1 MRKMRSGF
9 TFIEVSLFLAITGLV
24 FVGIAVGTQ
33 NSIFWQRY
41 NDSVQS
47 FAEFLRSEY
56 SRVANVQLNAKGK
69 NEGRIALGRVILF
82 DKNGNINSYLLSVG
96 EKAENASGGVKDWLK
111 NGSASPE
118 IDKNVGISEKFTP
131 RWGAQIQTTKAYNG
145 GYEPYMGAIMIVRHP
160 SNGTIYTFVN
170 SKVKDEDALKLSFA
184 TDEEIDGYESTQVD
198 FCVNPNGADK
208 SNLRRD
214 VRIIKDARNASGVEV
229 VTDSVIN
236 NDSGENEG
244 NRCAE

>member
-1 MRKMRSGF
+1 MKKMRSGF

-56 SRVANVQLNAKGK
+56 SRVANVQLNVTEINSGSAK
-69 NEGRIALGRVILF
+69 IALGRVMLF
-82 DKNGNINSYLLSVG
+82 DKNGSINSYLLSVDA
-96 EKAENASGGVKDWLK
+96 EAENASGSIKDWLK
-111 NGSASPE
+111 HRSASPR
-118 IDKNVGISEKFTP
+118 IDNNVGISEKYTP
-131 RWGAQIQTTKAYNG
+131 RWGSEIQTIESYNG
-145 GYEPYMGAIMIVRHP
+145 GYKPYTGAIMIVRHP

-170 SKVKDEDALKLSFA
+170 NDVDDAGTLNESLV
-184 TDEEIDGYESTQVD
+184 TDAGVDGYKSAQVD

-214 VRIIKDARNASGVEV
+214 VRIIKDARNASGVEIMPADV
-229 VTDSVIN
+229 S
-236 NDSGENEG
+236 EN
-244 NRCAE
+244 

>member
-1 MRKMRSGF
+1 MKKMRSGF

-56 SRVANVQLNAKGK
+56 SRVANVQLNATVENK
-69 NEGRIALGRVILF
+69 GRIALGRVILF
-82 DKNGNINSYLLSVG
+82 DEDGSINSYLLSVK
-96 EKAENASGGVKDWLK
+96 EKAENASGGIKDWLE
-111 NGSASPE
+111 NDSAEPL
-118 IDKNVGISEKFTP
+118 IDNDVGISEKFTP
-131 RWGAQIQTTKAYNG
+131 RWGAQIQTTDAYNG
-145 GYEPYMGAIMIVRHP
+145 DYKLYTGAIMVVRHP
-160 SNGTIYTFVN
+160 SNGTIYTFFN
-170 SKVKDEDALKLSFA
+170 KDVKDEGDLSSSLT
-184 TDEEIDGYESTQVD
+184 TDDGINGYKTEQLD

-214 VRIIKDARNASGVEV
+214 VRIIKDARNASGVEIMPA
-229 VTDSVIN
+229 DGS
-236 NDSGENEG
+236 ENECKNG
-244 NRCAE
+244 

>member
-1 MRKMRSGF
+1 MKKMRSGF

-56 SRVANVQLNAKGK
+56 SRVANVQLNTGGDGAK
-69 NEGRIALGRVILF
+69 IALGRVILF
-82 DKNGNINSYLLSVG
+82 DKDGSINSYLLSVG
-96 EKAENASGGVKDWLK
+96 EKAENTSGSIKDWLK
-111 NGSASPE
+111 HESASPG
-118 IDKNVGISEKFTP
+118 IDNNVGISEKFIP
-131 RWGAQIQTTKAYNG
+131 RWGAQIQTTASYNDNG
-145 GYEPYMGAIMIVRHP
+145 SYEPYTGAIMIVRHP

-170 SKVKDEDALKLSFA
+170 NDVDDAGTLNESLV
-184 TDEEIDGYESTQVD
+184 TDVGVDGYKSAQVD
-198 FCVNPNGADK
+198 FCVNPNGVDK

-214 VRIIKDARNASGVEV
+214 VRIIKDARNASGVEIMPA
-229 VTDSVIN
+229 DGS
-236 NDSGENEG
+236 ENECK
-244 NRCAE
+244 ND